1 MKTVTKK
8 MERDLQKAVKI
19 ISDVRNEI
27 LKKDEIEG
35 LKTPMGTVLRFTLDD
50 IIEDLK
56 YYQQEDNYC
65 YDCDASGYAITGLQN
80 DDGDEVVETCYE
92 CGGDGYVDAG
102 SK

>member
-1 MKTVTKK
+1 

-35 LKTPMGTVLRFTLDD
+35 LKPPMGTVLRFTLDD

-56 YYQQEDNYC
+56 YYQKVSE
-65 YDCDASGYAITGLQN
+65 
-80 DDGDEVVETCYE
+80 
-92 CGGDGYVDAG
+92 
-102 SK
+102 